1 MHHFLQE
8 AMTAAR
14 SAGEIILD
22 HHHRHATGQIDQK
35 GAADFVT
42 QADRAAEQAIMD
54 HLSQQFPDHRFL
66 AEESARDRIGGF
78 RWIIDPLDGTTNFI
92 HGYPMFAVSIA
103 LEQDGQIRLGVVY
116 DPLRDE
122 MFTAQTG
129 RGAWLNDQPIQVSAV
144 SDPLNALVATGFSF
158 RIRDIID
165 FYLAGFKR
173 VFLNVGGLR
182 RAGSAALDLVHV
194 ACGRLDG
201 FFELGLAP
209 WDVAAGTLI
218 IREAGGQIT
227 DVAGDA
233 DNVLSG
239 NVLGGNPIIYEVL
252 REALQPVWPP
262 DQLPSGSMKK

>member
-14 SAGEIILD
+14 TAAEIILD
-22 HHHRHATGQIDQK
+22 HYHRHATGQIDKK

-42 QADRAAEQAIMD
+42 QADRAAEEAIMD
-54 HLSQQFPDHRFL
+54 HLGRKFPDHRFL
-66 AEESARDRIGGF
+66 AEESARDRTGGR

-103 LEQDGQIRLGVVY
+103 LENDGQLLLGVVY

-122 MFTAQTG
+122 MFAAQSG

-144 SDPLNALVATGFSF
+144 SDPLTALVATGFPF
-158 RIRDIID
+158 RNRDKID
-165 FYLAGFKR
+165 LYLAGFKR
-173 VFLNVGGLR
+173 VFLRVGGLR

-218 IREAGGQIT
+218 IGEAGGKIT
-227 DVAGDA
+227 DVGGDP
-233 DNVLSG
+233 DKVYSG
-239 NVLGGNPIIYEVL
+239 NVVGGNPIIHEVL
-252 REALQPVWPP
+252 LEALQPAWPS
-262 DQLPSGSMKK
+262 DKLPTGTL